1 MLKDLITFLAEQ
13 LVSDPSAV
21 QVTETQSESTSVVAL
36 RVAKQDLG
44 RVIGKQGRTVKS
56 MRTILTA
63 VASREH
69 RTAVLEIIEQ

>member
-13 LVSDPSAV
+13 LV
-21 QVTETQSESTSVVAL
+21 TETPGDRTSLVAL
-36 RVAKQDLG
+36 RVAKQDVG

-56 MRTILTA
+56 IRTILTA

-69 RTAVLEIIEQ
+69 RTAALEIVER

>member
-13 LVSDPSAV
+13 LV
-21 QVTETQSESTSVVAL
+21 TETLGDRTSLVAL
-36 RVAKQDLG
+36 RVAKQDVG

-56 MRTILTA
+56 IRTILTA

-69 RTAVLEIIEQ
+69 RTAALEIVER